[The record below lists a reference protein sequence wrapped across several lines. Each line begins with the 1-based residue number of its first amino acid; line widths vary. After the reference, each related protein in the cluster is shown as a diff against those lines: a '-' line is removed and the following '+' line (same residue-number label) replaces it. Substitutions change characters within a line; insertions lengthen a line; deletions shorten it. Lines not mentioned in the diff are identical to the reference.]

1 MTTAPENRG
10 GDRPTAS
17 QNNPANISATGGA
30 GGNGTQAPKYI
41 PGMKSLGST
50 GVETMAQQGAA
61 ALAGDPV
68 PSVPPVQTPAGNPM
82 ASMMSGLVPL
92 DAESMDDLP
101 ISDGVDIGRGRGS
114 DALNPRLTSPI
125 NQDENVALIKRY
137 LPDLMN
143 ATRLPGAPDSYKQFI
158 NYLKNQII

>member
-10 GDRPTAS
+10 GDRPTAP

-30 GGNGTQAPKYI
+30 GGSGKQAPKYI

-50 GVETMAQQGAA
+50 GVETMAQQGSAPM
-61 ALAGDPV
+61 AGNP
-68 PSVPPVQTPAGNPM
+68 VPPVQAPSNPM
-82 ASMMSGLVPL
+82 GSMMAGLTPL

-101 ISDGVDIGRGRGS
+101 ISDGVDIGRGRDS
-114 DALNPRLTSPI
+114 SALPARLTSPI
-125 NQDENVALIKRY
+125 NQDENVAMIKRY

-143 ATRLPGAPDSYKQFI
+143 ATRLQGAPDSYKQFI
-158 NYLKNQII
+158 NYLKNQIL

>member
-10 GDRPTAS
+10 GPNGGP
-17 QNNPANISATGGA
+17 QYNPANISATGGA

-50 GVETMAQQGAA
+50 GVETMAQQGGA
-61 ALAGDPV
+61 ALAGNP
-68 PSVPPVQTPAGNPM
+68 VPPVKTPTNPM
-82 ASMMSGLVPL
+82 ESMMAGLTPL

-101 ISDGVDIGRGRGS
+101 ISDGVDVGRGRGS
-114 DALNPRLTSPI
+114 DALNPRLTSMI

-143 ATRLPGAPDSYKQFI
+143 ATRLQGAPDSYKQFI
-158 NYLKNQII
+158 NYLKNQIL

>member
-10 GDRPTAS
+10 GANGGP
-17 QNNPANISATGGA
+17 QYNPANISATGGA
-30 GGNGTQAPKYI
+30 GGTGKQAPKYI

-50 GVETMAQQGAA
+50 GVATMAQQGGA
-61 ALAGDPV
+61 PM
-68 PSVPPVQTPAGNPM
+68 AGNPVPQVQAPTNPM
-82 ASMMSGLVPL
+82 DSMMSGLVPL
-92 DAESMDDLP
+92 DAESMDSLP

-114 DALNPRLTSPI
+114 DALPARLTSTI

-143 ATRLPGAPDSYKQFI
+143 ATRLQGAPDSYKQFV
-158 NYLKNQII
+158 NYLKNQIL

>member
-10 GDRPTAS
+10 GANGGP
-17 QNNPANISATGGA
+17 QYNPANISATGGA
-30 GGNGTQAPKYI
+30 GGTGKQAPKYI

-50 GVETMAQQGAA
+50 GVATMAQQGGA
-61 ALAGDPV
+61 PM
-68 PSVPPVQTPAGNPM
+68 AGNPVPQVQAPTNPM
-82 ASMMSGLVPL
+82 DSMMAGLVPL
-92 DAESMDDLP
+92 DAESMDSLP

-114 DALNPRLTSPI
+114 DALPARLTSTI

-143 ATRLPGAPDSYKQFI
+143 ATRLQGAPDSYKQFV
-158 NYLKNQII
+158 NYLKNQIL

>member
-30 GGNGTQAPKYI
+30 GGKGTQAPKYI

-50 GVETMAQQGAA
+50 GVETMAQQGGAA
-61 ALAGDPV
+61 MAGNP
-68 PSVPPVQTPAGNPM
+68 VPPVQAPTNPM
-82 ASMMSGLVPL
+82 SSMMSDIVPL

-114 DALNPRLTSPI
+114 DALPARLTSPI
-125 NQDENVALIKRY
+125 NQDENIALVKRY

-143 ATRLPGAPDSYKQFI
+143 ATRLQGAPDSYKQFV
-158 NYLKNQII
+158 NYLKNQIL

>member
-10 GDRPTAS
+10 GDRPTAP

-30 GGNGTQAPKYI
+30 GGTGKQAPKYI

-61 ALAGDPV
+61 
-68 PSVPPVQTPAGNPM
+68 TMAGNPIPQVQAPTNPM
-82 ASMMSGLVPL
+82 DSMMSGLTPL

-114 DALNPRLTSPI
+114 EALPARLTSPI
-125 NQDENVALIKRY
+125 NQDENLALIKRY

-143 ATRLPGAPDSYKQFI
+143 ATRLQGAPDSYKQFV
-158 NYLKNQII
+158 NYLKNQIL

>member
-1 MTTAPENRG
+1 MITTPDNRG
-10 GDRPTAS
+10 GDRPTAP

-30 GGNGTQAPKYI
+30 GGTGKQAPKYI

-61 ALAGDPV
+61 
-68 PSVPPVQTPAGNPM
+68 TMAGNPVPTVQPPTNSM
-82 ASMMSGLVPL
+82 ESMMSGIVPL

-101 ISDGVDIGRGRGS
+101 ISDGVDIGRGRDS
-114 DALNPRLTSPI
+114 SALPARLTAPI
-125 NQDENVALIKRY
+125 NQDENIALIKRY

-143 ATRLPGAPDSYKQFI
+143 ATRLQGAPDSYKQFV
-158 NYLKNQII
+158 NYLKNKII

>member
-10 GDRPTAS
+10 GANGGP
-17 QNNPANISATGGA
+17 QYNPANISATGGA
-30 GGNGTQAPKYI
+30 GGTGKQAPKYI

-50 GVETMAQQGAA
+50 GVETMAQQGGAPM
-61 ALAGDPV
+61 AGNPI
-68 PSVPPVQTPAGNPM
+68 PPVQPPTNPM
-82 ASMMSGLVPL
+82 GSMMSNIVPL
-92 DAESMDDLP
+92 DAETMDNLP

-114 DALNPRLTSPI
+114 EALNPRLASSL

-143 ATRLPGAPDSYKQFI
+143 ATRLQGAPDSYKQFV
-158 NYLKNQII
+158 NYLKNKIL

>member
-10 GDRPTAS
+10 GNRPTAP

-50 GVETMAQQGAA
+50 GVETMAQQGGAA
-61 ALAGDPV
+61 MAGNPI
-68 PSVPPVQTPAGNPM
+68 PVPPVQTPTGNPM
-82 ASMMSGLVPL
+82 ESMMSGLTPL
-92 DAESMDDLP
+92 DAEPQDNLP

-114 DALNPRLTSPI
+114 EALPSRLTSSI

-158 NYLKNQII
+158 NYLKNQIL

>member
-10 GDRPTAS
+10 GANGGP
-17 QNNPANISATGGA
+17 QYNPANISATGGA
-30 GGNGTQAPKYI
+30 GGTGKQAPKYI

-50 GVETMAQQGAA
+50 GVATMAQQGGA
-61 ALAGDPV
+61 PM
-68 PSVPPVQTPAGNPM
+68 AGNPVPQVQAPTNPM
-82 ASMMSGLVPL
+82 DSMMAGLVPL
-92 DAESMDDLP
+92 DAESMDSLP

-114 DALNPRLTSPI
+114 EALPARLTSTI

-143 ATRLPGAPDSYKQFI
+143 ATRLQGAPDSYKQFV
-158 NYLKNQII
+158 NYLKNQIL

>member
-10 GDRPTAS
+10 GMRPTAP

-30 GGNGTQAPKYI
+30 GGKGTQAPKYI

-50 GVETMAQQGAA
+50 GVETMAQQGGA
-61 ALAGDPV
+61 PM
-68 PSVPPVQTPAGNPM
+68 AGNPVPAVKAPTNPM
-82 ASMMSGLVPL
+82 ESMMSGIVPL
-92 DAESMDDLP
+92 DADSMDNLP

-114 DALNPRLTSPI
+114 ETLNPRLTSPI
-125 NQDENVALIKRY
+125 NQDENLALIKRY

-143 ATRLPGAPDSYKQFI
+143 ATRLQGAPDSYKQFV
-158 NYLKNQII
+158 NYLKNQIL

>member
-10 GDRPTAS
+10 GPNGGP
-17 QNNPANISATGGA
+17 QYNPANISATGGA
-30 GGNGTQAPKYI
+30 GGTGKQAPKYI

-50 GVETMAQQGAA
+50 GVATMAQQEGA

-68 PSVPPVQTPAGNPM
+68 PPVQSPTNPM
-82 ASMMSGLVPL
+82 ESMLAGITPL
-92 DAESMDDLP
+92 DAEPTEMLP

-114 DALNPRLTSPI
+114 EALNPRLTSMI

-143 ATRLPGAPDSYKQFI
+143 ATRLQGAPDSYKQFI
-158 NYLKNQII
+158 NYLKNQIL

>member
-10 GDRPTAS
+10 GNRPTAP

-30 GGNGTQAPKYI
+30 GGIGRQAPKYI

-61 ALAGDPV
+61 PLAGSP
-68 PSVPPVQTPAGNPM
+68 VPPVQPPTDTM
-82 ASMMSGLVPL
+82 SSMMSGITPL
-92 DAESMDDLP
+92 DAETMDDLP

-114 DALNPRLTSPI
+114 EALPARLTSTI
-125 NQDENVALIKRY
+125 NQDENIALIKRY
-137 LPDLMN
+137 LPDLMD
-143 ATRLPGAPDSYKQFI
+143 ATRLQGTPDSYKQFI
-158 NYLKNQII
+158 NYLKNQIL

>member
-10 GDRPTAS
+10 GMRPTAP

-30 GGNGTQAPKYI
+30 GGTGKQAPKYI

-50 GVETMAQQGAA
+50 GVATMAQQGGA
-61 ALAGDPV
+61 PM
-68 PSVPPVQTPAGNPM
+68 AGNPVPQVQAPTNPM
-82 ASMMSGLVPL
+82 DSMMSGLVPL
-92 DAESMDDLP
+92 DAESMDSLP

-114 DALNPRLTSPI
+114 EALPARLTSTI

-143 ATRLPGAPDSYKQFI
+143 ATRLQGAPDSYKQFV
-158 NYLKNQII
+158 NYLKNQIL